1 MDGILLLCGLTALE
15 CAVFVVGEMLLRI
28 HYNWKKYGYTAKLKN
43 AIDRN
48 LKNCYGRFN
57 D

>member
-48 LKNCYGRFN
+48 FKN
-57 D
+57 